1 MGPVEAAQIAHAR
14 DVRMRLFGAPGL
26 ACAGDD
32 ASARR
37 LAPPHGRG
45 RKAQDRETVAALRP
59 ASPDRMD
66 VSVIIATVCTYYG
79 VRRADLLSVQ
89 RHRSV
94 ARPRQVAMYLCRIMT
109 SLSCSGIGRR
119 LGDRDHTTV
128 GHALRSVSR
137 LIESDPGF
145 ARDIAELKRRL
156 GAA

>member
-45 RKAQDRETVAALRP
+45 RKAQARETVAALRP
-59 ASPDRMD
+59 SSPDRMD
-66 VSVIIATVCTYYG
+66 VSVIIAAVCTYYG
-79 VRRADLLSVQ
+79 IRRADLLSVQ

-94 ARPRQVAMYLCRIMT
+94 ARPRQVAMYLSKMLT
-109 SLSCSGIGRR
+109 SKSLPEIGRR
-119 LGDRDHTTV
+119 FGGRDHTTV
-128 GHALRSVSR
+128 IHAVRK
-137 LIESDPGF
+137 IE
-145 ARDIAELKRRL
+145 ELKSVDNQISEDIELLRRML
-156 GAA
+156 EA